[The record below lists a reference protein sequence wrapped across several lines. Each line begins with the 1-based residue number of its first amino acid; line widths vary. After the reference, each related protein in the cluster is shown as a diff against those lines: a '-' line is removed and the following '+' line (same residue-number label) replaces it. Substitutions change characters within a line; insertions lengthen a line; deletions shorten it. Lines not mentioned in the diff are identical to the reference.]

1 MRCEIC
7 EKFIKIEDYINPE
20 EFTKER
26 LQSLENLTNQ
36 FNTDIFSAHFVC
48 TICSESVLVS
58 ESITLSCIHRYCI
71 SCFKDFITDI
81 IKENRLKELKCP
93 TCQGDI
99 TYDEIRANVDKT
111 VFELYTVLTTRN
123 YKPDNPNYFLKECF
137 ICASFFEIPR
147 NLEVFTCP
155 NCKSKYCPN
164 CNSNHPRQT
173 CAEFLSKNPPTIF
186 DNQYVHCPKCKEA
199 FKRLD
204 GNKGCTC
211 KYCSHAWMIYIMEL
225 CLSELQDH
233 LATMSSKD
241 VTEHRGLGEDCAMLD
256 SPFSGSF

>member
-137 ICASFFEIPR
+137 ICASFYEIPR

-186 DNQYVHCPKCKEA
+186 DNQYVQCPKCKEA
-199 FKRLD
+199 IIVD
-204 GNKGCTC
+204 EKGCNFMQCRWAECDTFFCVLC
-211 KYCSHAWMIYIMEL
+211 KQILDESMHFKHY
-225 CLSELQDH
+225 
-233 LATMSSKD
+233 
-241 VTEHRGLGEDCAMLD
+241 TETG
-256 SPFSGSF
+256 PFGKKCNNSGF